1 LTFVDQNY
9 GESGIV
15 MLTRRHILIALGVLP
30 ATAALGACGHSTSKT
45 GGNAGTAV
53 TFLTGYGTTPRET
66 FPWVGLAK
74 GFFSEA
80 GIDLT
85 VLPGQPSDANLKT
98 LAAGKAQFAAVD
110 FVSAIRGTK
119 AFPDYRTVMAVQSST
134 LLSMVTL
141 AGRGI
146 GKPTDLA
153 GRTLGTAPAAATQ
166 TLFPTYAKAAGFDP
180 ATDKFVNA
188 PSDQLPSLLAA
199 GRVDAMGSYAIDTPN
214 VENAAQGRTA
224 VVFPY
229 SQYLADLYG
238 TVVIATTGVLS
249 GNADLVRRFVGAM
262 TRTVRYAVDN
272 PDEAG
277 TLVQGKLPT
286 VKGTLV
292 AKTMTL
298 MKPYVTSPA
307 LDRDRVTRGIAVL
320 AAAGLAASSLSP
332 DAAIDFGAAAKAG

>member
-166 TLFPTYAKAAGFDP
+166 TLFPTYAKKPTTPRPP
-180 ATDKFVNA
+180 APYRPPGA
-188 PSDQLPSLLAA
+188 PPPPPD
-199 GRVDAMGSYAIDTPN
+199 R
-214 VENAAQGRTA
+214 AQI
-224 VVFPY
+224 P
-229 SQYLADLYG
+229 
-238 TVVIATTGVLS
+238 
-249 GNADLVRRFVGAM
+249 VRR
-262 TRTVRYAVDN
+262 
-272 PDEAG
+272 PS
-277 TLVQGKLPT
+277 PT
-286 VKGTLV
+286 SEEIDV
-292 AKTMTL
+292 A
-298 MKPYVTSPA
+298 
-307 LDRDRVTRGIAVL
+307 
-320 AAAGLAASSLSP
+320 LSP
-332 DAAIDFGAAAKAG
+332 R